1 MLKQGGK
8 WMKWGSLVLLLA
20 VPLALGC
27 VTLAEHRKVER
38 AVMDLQRASN
48 TSGGSTSRERLAD
61 LAARLDALEQNT
73 ELLIGRVE
81 VAEHHVNEAL
91 QEARAARQ
99 QAASGALGEPDAVER
114 AAGAAPE
121 ALSSPSNAA
130 PVLSEQLAAYKA
142 ARAKRSSN
150 DWNGCVDRLGE
161 FLQTYPSSAYADDA
175 AYWQADCYFQQGNYK
190 VAIVRFDDVVRL
202 YPQGNKA
209 ADALYREGETL
220 IRLGPGY
227 NTAAQ
232 KAFERVLGEYPESDR
247 SIEARQ
253 QLKVLGT
260 Q

>member
-1 MLKQGGK
+1 
-8 WMKWGSLVLLLA
+8 
-20 VPLALGC
+20 
-27 VTLAEHRKVER
+27 
-38 AVMDLQRASN
+38 MDLKRASN
-48 TSGGSTSRERLAD
+48 SGGGAAPRERVAD
-61 LAARLDALEQNT
+61 LAARLDALEQNA
-73 ELLIGRVE
+73 EMLIGRVE
-81 VAEHHVNEAL
+81 VAEHRADKAL

-99 QAASGALGEPDAVER
+99 QVASGTLGAPDVAEE
-114 AAGAAPE
+114 AAETLPGG
-121 ALSSPSNAA
+121 LSVPSNAA
-130 PVLSEQLAAYKA
+130 PALSDQLSAYKA
-142 ARAKRSSN
+142 ARAKRSNN